1 MSAAFTVL
9 LYTRSMLKTLL
20 FCHNTRA
27 EGKKDE
33 EEKEQQAWF
42 PTLYGSSPSRTVRAS
57 FSQVSLEWSV
67 CTQSLNR
74 KGRFTHE
81 KGEK

>member
-9 LYTRSMLKTLL
+9 LDTRSMLQTL

-27 EGKKDE
+27 EGKKEE
-33 EEKEQQAWF
+33 EEKKQQAWF

-67 CTQSLNR
+67 CTQSLNM

-81 KGEK
+81 KGKK